1 MAKRQ
6 AAQRDKEMS
15 YAAFA
20 QGARSIYGDAAL
32 EIGHVINGWSLLHA
46 NLLDLMNV
54 LMARHRRFPA
64 ADDFEREV
72 YSRHEM
78 AYKLWADA
86 DSDARRRQMLKVVIE
101 DRLFEKRYADLKAAA
116 MRALDAAGD
125 LNQYRNDA
133 VHMPLAVVR
142 DGAKTGSRPSFVV
155 TFDSS
160 SPGRSLQRVV
170 HAKSIQSHY
179 RAAARDLYALALF
192 VKRLV
197 ASCRENLDSGTIAKA
212 PLKAPRPPKLQMS
225 SRPKSLGRGRSAK
238 RRRP

>member
-1 MAKRQ
+1 MAK
-6 AAQRDKEMS
+6 RDKEMS

-20 QGARSIYGDAAL
+20 RGARSIYGGAAL

-46 NLLDLMNV
+46 NLLDLTNV

-64 ADDFEREV
+64 ADDFEHEA
-72 YSRHEM
+72 YSRHEI

-86 DSDARRRQMLKVVIE
+86 DSDARRRQMLKIVIE
-101 DRLFEKRYADLKAAA
+101 DRLFEKRHADLKAAA
-116 MRALDAAGD
+116 IWALDAARD

-142 DGAKTGSRPSFVV
+142 DGTKTGSRPSFVV

-170 HAKSIQSHY
+170 HAKSIQLHY
-179 RAAARDLYALALF
+179 RAAARDLYVLAMF
-192 VKRLV
+192 IKKLV
-197 ASCRENLDSGTIAKA
+197 ASCRETLDSGTIAKA
-212 PLKAPRPPKLQMS
+212 RRKVPRRPILRSIHAPTA
-225 SRPKSLGRGRSAK
+225 LGRTAKK
-238 RRRP
+238 RRP

>member
-20 QGARSIYGDAAL
+20 RGARAIYGDAAL

-64 ADDFEREV
+64 ADDFEREA
-72 YSRHEM
+72 YSRHEI
-78 AYKLWADA
+78 AYKLWAEA
-86 DSDARRRQMLKVVIE
+86 GSEALQRKMLKAVIE
-101 DRLFEKRYADLKAAA
+101 DCLYEKHHANLKAAA
-116 MRALDAAGD
+116 LWALDAARD

-142 DGAKTGSRPSFVV
+142 DGTKAGARPLFVV

-170 HAKSIQSHY
+170 HAKSIQLHY
-179 RAAARDLYALALF
+179 QAAARDLYALALF

-197 ASCRENLDSGTIAKA
+197 ASCRENLDSGTTSKA
-212 PLKAPRPPKLQMS
+212 RRKVPRRPKLRS
-225 SRPKSLGRGRSAK
+225 TRDLTALGRSAK